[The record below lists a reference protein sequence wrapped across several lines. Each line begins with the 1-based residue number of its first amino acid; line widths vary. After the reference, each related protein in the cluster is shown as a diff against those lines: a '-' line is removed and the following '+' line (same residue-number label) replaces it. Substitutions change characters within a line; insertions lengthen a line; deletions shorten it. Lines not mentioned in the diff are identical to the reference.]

1 MEFRIV
7 DEEGNDLPVGEIGEV
22 VVRSDVCMSGY
33 WSDPEATAKALRDG
47 WLYTGDVGSVSEEGY
62 LTLKDRSKDL
72 IISGGMNIY
81 PCEIE
86 EVILLHPGVLEVSVV
101 GRPHAEWGEDVVA
114 FVVVRPGHSVASDDL
129 DAICLNNIAR
139 FKRPKHYMFIEE
151 LLKSD
156 YGKILKRELRKH
168 LV

>member
-1 MEFRIV
+1 M

-86 EVILLHPGVLEVSVV
+86 EVILLHPGCLKCRLSGARMPNGAKTWLRSSWF
-101 GRPHAEWGEDVVA
+101 GRDIRLQATISMQ
-114 FVVVRPGHSVASDDL
+114 FV
-129 DAICLNNIAR
+129 
-139 FKRPKHYMFIEE
+139 
-151 LLKSD
+151 
-156 YGKILKRELRKH
+156 
-168 LV
+168 